1 MSTRLKIKLSRPV
14 TMLSDWSIKAKPLGS
29 ASTSIESPSLPQS
42 VEQEYCRLA
51 ETFTAVPYKSK
62 RNLIELSGSISAAV
76 VTRHDVS
83 AISKDDGGECR
94 GHKSFHFPENT
105 QVKWLYSETNSNWDE
120 AKAIPRKWKRSSVI
134 RPEGAEKYSFVE
146 IPQSVLTPENN
157 FKVFVRAVVTT
168 LNKNLLLDTFNEQD
182 ARVLRMEIK
191 EIPVTF
197 TIGNN
202 RDTEIT
208 YAIRPS
214 CATEEKDIAKNTLT
228 LDAPILAYRK
238 ATSNTF
244 AGAFDLFKS
253 PFYTQKWGRDI
264 VLCDDNSDKRSVTI
278 VTDSNS
284 PLKFGNHNPRQESYS
299 RSYLQI
305 NEDGSN
311 NLLSINPN
319 TYNIGT
325 YPTQHDANNAS
336 FYMRPNNPPNAYS
349 VVHGKKYWDK
359 STLRNDFSMTEVEKT
374 TTSDIL
380 WKRDLAKGIVKESN
394 TVKVWDA
401 LEFQYQPADVNSVS
415 PDENNWQTVYVTSS
429 HGGNASTVP
438 TSSIIRLQNGNW
450 TTGWRG
456 FTGKTFNNYSEPSYY
471 ANGFYRARFKPVVE
485 VLTRESLGYSNVML
499 GGMPFTPWSRPIKL
513 INGEPA

>member
-1 MSTRLKIKLSRPV
+1 MSTRLKIQLNRPV
-14 TMLSDWSIKAKPLGS
+14 SLLSDWSIKAKPLAP
-29 ASTSIESPSLPQS
+29 ASTSVEATPFPQD

-51 ETFTAVPYKSK
+51 ESFTAVPYKSK
-62 RNLIELSGSISAAV
+62 RNLIELSGSIAAAV

-83 AISKDDGGECR
+83 AISKDDEGRCR
-94 GHKSFHFPENT
+94 GHNSFHFPENT
-105 QVKWLYSETNSNWDE
+105 QVKWFYSETNSNWDE
-120 AKAIPRKWKRSSVI
+120 AKAIPKKWKRNSVI
-134 RPEGAEKYSFVE
+134 RSEGTEKYSFVE
-146 IPQSVLTPENN
+146 IPQIVLTPENN
-157 FKVFVRAVVTT
+157 FKVFVRAVVTI
-168 LNKNLLLDTFNEQD
+168 LNENLLSETFNKQD
-182 ARVLRMEIK
+182 ARVIKMDRK

-197 TIGNN
+197 TISNK

-208 YAIRPS
+208 YTIRPS
-214 CATEEKDIAKNTLT
+214 CATEEKDIDKNTLT
-228 LDAPILAYRK
+228 LDAPILAYRR
-238 ATSNTF
+238 ATRTTF
-244 AGAFDLFKS
+244 AGAFDVFKS

-264 VLCDDNSDKRSVTI
+264 VLCDDNSDKRSITI

-284 PLKFGNHNPRQESYS
+284 PARFGNYSSNQESYS

-319 TYNIGT
+319 TYSLGT
-325 YPTQHDANNAS
+325 YPTEYDANNAS
-336 FYMRPNNPPNAYS
+336 FYMRPNNPPNVYS

-359 STLRNDFSMTEVEKT
+359 STLRNDFIMTEVAKT
-374 TTSDIL
+374 TASDIL
-380 WKRDLAKGIVKESN
+380 WKRDLAKGIIKEFN

-401 LEFQYQPADVNSVS
+401 LEFQYQSADANSVS

-429 HGGNASTVP
+429 YGGDASTVP
-438 TSSIIRLQNGNW
+438 TSSIIRMQNGNW

-456 FTGKTFNNYSEPSYY
+456 YTGKTFNNYSEPSYY
-471 ANGFYRARFKPVVE
+471 TNGFYRARLKPVVE

-499 GGMPFTPWSRPIKL
+499 GSMPFTPWSRPIKL